1 MRKCVVIAVL
11 GIVIGCS
18 AGMHQQGRRLVE
30 EGKYQQAIDL
40 FYEQIRA
47 NPKDA
52 IAWREL
58 GVAFYEQG
66 DPVKAE
72 DALKQAQNIQ
82 PDPRIHLYLGLI
94 YEQQDDFDRALE
106 AYRVALSLNPNKSTR
121 TMLRAHLDL
130 LARKKVEH
138 EISQALAGES
148 RIDVDTI
155 PENTIAVV
163 DFDNTHL
170 PLELAPISKGL
181 AEFTALDL
189 AKIKSL
195 RVVDRTKIDVILK
208 ELRLSSSEYA
218 DPATAPRMGRLL
230 GSNHI
235 VTGSVLG
242 IGDDEIKLDGAVVNV
257 RDSSAQMTEAAEGNL
272 EQIFAL
278 QKDLVMDV
286 VSNLG
291 ITLTAEER
299 KAIREV
305 PTESYL
311 AFLAYSRGLDYKSR
325 GMFEAAESQ
334 FRQAVQLD
342 HNFQQAAVQS
352 KAMANAPVMEAQQS
366 KSFEE
371 FEADLTTAS
380 EEGGLDDDVGSFQRS
395 SLELNGFI
403 RNPSILDR
411 YGNTPDAPIRIVETV
426 GTVIVR
432 GYLNA
437 EP

>member
-1 MRKCVVIAVL
+1 MWKCVSIALL
-11 GIVIGCS
+11 GILIGCS
-18 AGMHQQGRRLVE
+18 TGMHQQGRRLVE
-30 EGKYQQAIDL
+30 EGKYQQAIDM

-52 IAWREL
+52 VAWREL
-58 GVAFYEQG
+58 GVAFYQQG
-66 DPVKAE
+66 DMIKAE

-94 YEQQDDFDRALE
+94 YERQGDYDLALE
-106 AYRVALSLNPNKSTR
+106 AYRVALTLKPNKSTR
-121 TMLRAHLDL
+121 NMLRTHLDL
-130 LARKKVEH
+130 LARKKIEQ

-163 DFDNTHL
+163 DFDDTHL
-170 PLELAPISKGL
+170 PPELAPISKGL

-189 AKIKSL
+189 AKIKAL

-242 IGDDEIKLDGAVVNV
+242 IGDDEIKLDGAVVNT
-257 RDSSAQMTEAAEGNL
+257 RDSSAQMTKPAEGNL

-278 QKDLVMDV
+278 QKSLVLDV
-286 VSNLG
+286 VDNLG
-291 ITLTAEER
+291 ITLTPEER
-299 KAIREV
+299 EAIRKV

-311 AFLAYSRGLDYKSR
+311 AFLAYCQGLDYKSR
-325 GMFEAAESQ
+325 GMFEAAHTQ

-342 HNFQQAAVQS
+342 RNFQQAAVQS
-352 KAMANAPVMEAQQS
+352 KAMANAPAMAAEQS
-366 KSFEE
+366 KTFDQ
-371 FEADLTTAS
+371 FEADLTSAS
-380 EEGGLDDDVGSFQRS
+380 EEGGLNGDLGGFQRS

-403 RNPSILDR
+403 RNPNILDR

-426 GTVIVR
+426 GSVIVR
-432 GYLNA
+432 GYLDA